1 MNLLDFLDFL
11 FVIYVCL
18 NIISTFKDFK
28 EDKITYKTAVLVT
41 IFDCFIVLISVLF

>member
-11 FVIYVCL
+11 IVIYVCL

-28 EDKITYKTAVLVT
+28 EDKITYKAAVLVT